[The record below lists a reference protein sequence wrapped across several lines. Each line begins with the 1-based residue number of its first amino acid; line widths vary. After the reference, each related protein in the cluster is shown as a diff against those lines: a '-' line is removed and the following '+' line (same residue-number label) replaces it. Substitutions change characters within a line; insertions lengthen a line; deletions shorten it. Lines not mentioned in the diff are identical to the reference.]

1 MSNIKISE
9 LTEATTPTTD
19 DLVVIVDDPGG
30 TPVSKKSTLANLL
43 GVALTAIRAVTA
55 AASKIPYFT
64 SGSAA
69 GLLDLDTDGTLAANS
84 DTALASQKA
93 TKTYADTKI
102 PKATNVTAITDTG
115 IADGEIAVFNLSAK
129 DIRTSNVL
137 ISTDG
142 TLAGNADTNVP
153 TEKATKTYADGK
165 IPVSYLDTDT
175 GLAADS
181 DTKVATQKATKTYV
195 DAQVVGVGVSTVGAA
210 DAENIVEDLSYYPP
224 VTFTWDPGSLADG
237 VGETSAAVPV
247 PGVSLGGASVQ
258 CVSPYDLQGITLNAY
273 VDAADSCK
281 ARLQNETAG
290 TIDLASGTWIMQARR
305 I

>member
-1 MSNIKISE
+1 MSSIKISE

-153 TEKATKTYADGK
+153 T
-165 IPVSYLDTDT
+165 
-175 GLAADS
+175 
-181 DTKVATQKATKTYV
+181 QKATKTYV